1 MKGVS
6 GIMKESVDA
15 VKQSHD
21 NQMKIINLIYQL
33 LKEKNQKDEN
43 KIQRLEK

>member
-15 VKQSHD
+15 VQQSHD
-21 NQMKIINLIYQL
+21 NQVKIINLIYL
-33 LKEKNQKDEN
+33 SVTKKK
-43 KIQRLEK
+43 KSRG

>member
-21 NQMKIINLIYQL
+21 YQVKIINLIYQL
-33 LKEKNQKDEN
+33 LKEKNKKDEN
-43 KIQRLEK
+43 KIHG